1 MRNARNNDEAIH
13 YEELIWATLSNK
25 WKISIL
31 LNLSKGPVRFNQ
43 LQRCL
48 RGISDKVLAAALKE
62 LEQDGLVKKEVFEE
76 LVLRVEYS
84 LTEKGAAL
92 LPIIQRLVDWWQKY

>member
-1 MRNARNNDEAIH
+1 MRNGRNKDEAIQ

-31 LNLSKGPVRFNQ
+31 LNLSKGSVRFNQ

-62 LEQDGLVKKEVFEE
+62 LEQDGLVKKEIFEE
-76 LVLRVEYS
+76 SVLRVEYS

-92 LPIIQRLVDWWQKY
+92 LPIIQRLVDWCQKY

>member
-1 MRNARNNDEAIH
+1 MRNGRNKDEAIH

-31 LNLSKGPVRFNQ
+31 LNLAKGPVRFNQ
-43 LQRCL
+43 LQRRL
-48 RGISDKVLAAALKE
+48 HGISDKVLAAALKE
-62 LEQDGLVKKEVFEE
+62 LERDGLVKKEFFEE
-76 LVLRVEYS
+76 LILRSEYS
-84 LTEKGAAL
+84 LTEKGTAL